1 MPAVVG
7 AVRDVTDTEVA
18 EPPTTM
24 KKFIAYEIFG
34 YVRLD
39 AFGSGAQRSE
49 KSHDYRPRQ
58 LRENSLWYRIVVTH
72 GQAAEGRSELRLAAN
87 GASIGY
93 TRVAGRYQARNTA
106 SA

>member
-39 AFGSGAQRSE
+39 AFGYFVLSVCVVS
-49 KSHDYRPRQ
+49 
-58 LRENSLWYRIVVTH
+58 IVRHLLTV
-72 GQAAEGRSELRLAAN
+72 
-87 GASIGY
+87 AS
-93 TRVAGRYQARNTA
+93 
-106 SA
+106 